1 MGSSHSVTIWWMSL
15 HNWHSKVRMWKPK
28 WLGVICASIVTLLQ
42 IGHSD
47 RKDMVARLYQT
58 GAQHSQSPVR
68 CRYNVDE
75 RHSLQQ
81 NETPSLINF
90 AQFINSSQ
98 KN

>member
-42 IGHSD
+42 TGHNG
-47 RKDMVARLYQT
+47 RKDMVARLDEA

-68 CRYNVDE
+68 CRYKAGD
-75 RHSLQQ
+75 RQSLQQ
-81 NETPSLINF
+81 NEPPPLVNI

>member
-1 MGSSHSVTIWWMSL
+1 MSL

-42 IGHSD
+42 IGHSG
-47 RKDMVARLYQT
+47 RKDMVARLYQA

-68 CRYNVDE
+68 CRYKADD

-81 NETPSLINF
+81 NEPPSLFNF